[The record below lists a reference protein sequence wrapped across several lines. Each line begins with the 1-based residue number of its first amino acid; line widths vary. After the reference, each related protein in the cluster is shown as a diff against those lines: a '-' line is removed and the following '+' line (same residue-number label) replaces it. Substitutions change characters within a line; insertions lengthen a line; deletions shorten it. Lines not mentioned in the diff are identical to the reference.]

1 MNPVLND
8 LLLVLFFVLLG
19 GIFAGTEI
27 ALVSLR
33 ESQVKRLTE
42 SKGRRGIWLAQL
54 HQDPNRFLAAVQVGV
69 TLAGF
74 ISAGLG
80 ASRISPNITPL
91 FSNFLSEQAASVT
104 AFILVTIFI
113 AYLSL
118 VLGELVPKR
127 LALQAAEKWAIWLAG
142 PLEALARITRP
153 FIWLL
158 SQSTNLILRLL
169 RVDPNTAREAMS
181 GEELRDLVA
190 AHEELS
196 ENERAVID
204 DVFSAVDKEIK
215 EVMTPRTEVE
225 FVSADI
231 AISEAVRQIEKFPHT
246 LYPVVENSLDDVIGF
261 VSIKQLM
268 ASDVRN
274 LEMRVRKITKPIQK
288 LPGSVAVLNAL
299 AQMRKAKQNMA
310 IVVDEFGG
318 TDGIITL
325 EDLVEEL
332 IGDIRD
338 ETATDIEVIR
348 ELDFHGSIEIDG
360 LENLEDFAERTHIEI
375 PDGPYD
381 TVAGFVVAKLGRLP
395 FIGAEIVAEECLFEV
410 LEIDVRRI
418 SKLRVTRIEPM
429 ESSAAN

>member
-1 MNPVLND
+1 MDPVLSD

-33 ESQVKRLTE
+33 ESQVKKLVET
-42 SKGRRGIWLAQL
+42 KGRRGQWLAQV
-54 HQDPNRFLAAVQVGV
+54 HKDPNRFLAAVQVGV

-80 ASRISPNITPL
+80 ASRISPNFAPYL
-91 FSNFLSEQAASVT
+91 ANYMSEAVADVT
-104 AFILVTIFI
+104 AFILITIFI

-118 VLGELVPKR
+118 VFGELVPKR

-142 PLEALARITRP
+142 PLEALARMTRP

-158 SQSTNLILRLL
+158 SRSTNLVLRLI
-169 RVDPNTAREAMS
+169 RVDPNTAREAIS

-190 AHEELS
+190 AHQELS
-196 ENERAVID
+196 VNERAVID

-215 EVMTPRTEVE
+215 EIMTPRTEVE

-231 AISEAVRQIEKFPHT
+231 AISEAVKQIEKVPHT

-261 VSIKQLM
+261 FSVKQLM
-268 ASDVRN
+268 GSEIKNSEA
-274 LEMRVRKITKPIQK
+274 RVRTITRPIQK
-288 LPGSVAVLNAL
+288 IPGSVTVMNAL
-299 AQMRKAKQNMA
+299 AQLRKAKQNMA

-338 ETATDIEVIR
+338 ETATDMEPIR
-348 ELDFHGSIEIDG
+348 ELDFHGSVEIDG

-375 PDGPYD
+375 PEGPYD

-395 FIGAEIVAEECLFEV
+395 FVGAEVIAEECRFEV

-418 SKLRVTRIEPM
+418 AKLRVSRIEPAQPV
-429 ESSAAN
+429 EAK

>member
-1 MNPVLND
+1 MNPVLSD

-225 FVSADI
+225 FISADI
-231 AISEAVRQIEKFPHT
+231 SISEAVKQIEKFPHT

>member
-1 MNPVLND
+1 MNPILSD

-19 GIFAGTEI
+19 GVFAGAEI
-27 ALVSLR
+27 AFVSLR
-33 ESQVKRLTE
+33 ESQVKKLTE
-42 SKGRRGIWLAQL
+42 TKGRRGIWLAQL
-54 HQDPNRFLAAVQVGV
+54 HKEPNRFLASVQVGV

-80 ASRISPNITPL
+80 ASRISPNVSPL
-91 FSNFLSEQAASVT
+91 LENLMSEQAAAVT

-127 LALQAAEKWAIWLAG
+127 LALQAAERWAIWLAG

-158 SQSTNLILRLL
+158 SKSTNLILRFL

-196 ENERAVID
+196 ENERAVIG

-225 FVSADI
+225 FISADI
-231 AISEAVRQIEKFPHT
+231 LISDAVRKIEKFPHT

-338 ETATDIEVIR
+338 ETATDLEVVH

-375 PDGPYD
+375 PNGPYD

-395 FIGAEIVAEECLFEV
+395 FIGAEVVAEECLFEV

-429 ESSAAN
+429 ENLAAN

>member
-1 MNPVLND
+1 MDPVLSD
-8 LLLVLFFVLLG
+8 LLLVLFFLFIG

-33 ESQVKRLTE
+33 ESQVKKLVET
-42 SKGRRGIWLAQL
+42 KGRRGKWLAQV
-54 HQDPNRFLAAVQVGV
+54 HKDPNRFLAAVQVGV

-80 ASRISPNITPL
+80 ASRISPNFAPYL
-91 FSNFLSEQAASVT
+91 ARFLSEAVAEVT
-104 AFILVTIFI
+104 AFILITIFI

-118 VLGELVPKR
+118 VFGELVPKR

-142 PLEALARITRP
+142 PLEAIARITRP

-158 SQSTNLILRLL
+158 SKSTNLALRIL
-169 RVDPNTAREAMS
+169 RVDPNTAREAIS
-181 GEELRDLVA
+181 GDELRDLVA
-190 AHEELS
+190 AHEDLS

-215 EVMTPRTEVE
+215 EIMTPRTEVE

-231 AISEAVRQIEKFPHT
+231 AIADAIKQIEKVPHT
-246 LYPVVENSLDDVIGF
+246 LYPVVENSIDDVIGF
-261 VSIKQLM
+261 FSVKQLM
-268 ASDVRN
+268 ISEMKNSQAQVRT
-274 LEMRVRKITKPIQK
+274 ITNPIQK
-288 LPGSVAVLNAL
+288 IPGSVTIMNAL
-299 AQMRKAKQNMA
+299 AQLRKAKQNMA

-338 ETATDIEVIR
+338 ETATDMQPVR
-348 ELDFHGSIEIDG
+348 ELDFHGSVEIDG
-360 LENLEDFAERTHIEI
+360 LENLEDFAERTHIVI
-375 PDGPYD
+375 PEGPYD

-395 FIGAEIVAEECLFEV
+395 FVGAEVIAEECRFEV
-410 LEIDVRRI
+410 LAIDVRRI
-418 SKLRVTRIEPM
+418 AKLRVSRIEPTNNL
-429 ESSAAN
+429 EVK

>member
-1 MNPVLND
+1 
-8 LLLVLFFVLLG
+8 
-19 GIFAGTEI
+19 
-27 ALVSLR
+27 
-33 ESQVKRLTE
+33 
-42 SKGRRGIWLAQL
+42 
-54 HQDPNRFLAAVQVGV
+54 
-69 TLAGF
+69 
-74 ISAGLG
+74 
-80 ASRISPNITPL
+80 
-91 FSNFLSEQAASVT
+91 
-104 AFILVTIFI
+104 
-113 AYLSL
+113 
-118 VLGELVPKR
+118 
-127 LALQAAEKWAIWLAG
+127 
-142 PLEALARITRP
+142 
-153 FIWLL
+153 
-158 SQSTNLILRLL
+158 
-169 RVDPNTAREAMS
+169 MS

>member
-1 MNPVLND
+1 MNPALSD
-8 LLLVLFFVLLG
+8 LLLVLLFIVLG
-19 GIFAGTEI
+19 GVFAGTEI

-33 ESQVKRLTE
+33 DSQIKKLVET
-42 SKGRRGIWLAQL
+42 KGRRGKWLGQL
-54 HQDPNRFLAAVQVGV
+54 VREPNRFLAAVQVGV

-80 ASRISPNITPL
+80 ASQISPYLVPV
-91 FSNFLSEQAASVT
+91 FENFLNNNAAEVT
-104 AFILVTIFI
+104 SFILVTLFI

-127 LALQAAEKWAIWLAG
+127 LALQSAEKWATWLAG
-142 PLEALARITRP
+142 PLEAVAKISRP

-158 SQSTNLILRLL
+158 SISTNFILRLL
-169 RVDPNTAREAMS
+169 RVNPETSKEAIS

-196 ENERAVID
+196 DNERAVID
-204 DVFSAVDKEIK
+204 DVFSAVDKEVK

-225 FVSADI
+225 FISADVP
-231 AISEAVRQIEKFPHT
+231 ISQAAKQARSHPHT
-246 LYPVVENSLDDVIGF
+246 LFPVVENSLDDVIGF
-261 VSIKQLM
+261 VSIKQLLLTEVK
-268 ASDVRN
+268 S
-274 LEMRVRKITKPIQK
+274 LEIRVRSVTRPISKI
-288 LPGSVAVLNAL
+288 PGTVTILNAL
-299 AQMRKAKQNMA
+299 AQLRKAKQNMA

-318 TDGIITL
+318 TDGIVTL

-338 ETATDIEVIR
+338 ETDTQIEIIR

-375 PDGPYD
+375 PEGPYD
-381 TVAGFVVAKLGRLP
+381 TVAGFVVARLGRLP
-395 FIGAEIVAEECLFEV
+395 FVGAEVIAEQCKFEV

-418 SKLRVTRIEPM
+418 SRLRITRIEPSDG
-429 ESSAAN
+429 EQ

>member
-1 MNPVLND
+1 MDPVLSD
-8 LLLVLFFVLLG
+8 LLLVLFFLLIG

-33 ESQVKRLTE
+33 ESQVKKLVET
-42 SKGRRGIWLAQL
+42 KGRRGKWLAQV
-54 HQDPNRFLAAVQVGV
+54 HKDPNRFLAAVQVGV

-80 ASRISPNITPL
+80 ASRISPNFAPYL
-91 FSNFLSEQAASVT
+91 ARFLSEAAAEVT
-104 AFILVTIFI
+104 AFILITIFI

-118 VLGELVPKR
+118 VFGELVPKR

-142 PLEALARITRP
+142 PLEAIARITRP

-158 SQSTNLILRLL
+158 SKSTNLVLRIL
-169 RVDPNTAREAMS
+169 RVDPNTAREAIS
-181 GEELRDLVA
+181 GDELRDLVA
-190 AHEELS
+190 AHEDLS

-215 EVMTPRTEVE
+215 EIMTPRTEVE

-231 AISEAVRQIEKFPHT
+231 AIADAIKQIEKVPHT
-246 LYPVVENSLDDVIGF
+246 LYPVVENSIDDVIGF
-261 VSIKQLM
+261 FSVKQLM
-268 ASDVRN
+268 ISEMKNSQAQVRT
-274 LEMRVRKITKPIQK
+274 ITNPIQK
-288 LPGSVAVLNAL
+288 IPGSVTIMNAL
-299 AQMRKAKQNMA
+299 AQLRKAKQNMA

-338 ETATDIEVIR
+338 ETATDMQPVH
-348 ELDFHGSIEIDG
+348 ELDFHGSVEIDG
-360 LENLEDFAERTHIEI
+360 LENLEDFAERTHIVI
-375 PDGPYD
+375 PEGPYD

-395 FIGAEIVAEECLFEV
+395 FVGAEVIAEECRFEV
-410 LEIDVRRI
+410 LAIDVRRI
-418 SKLRVTRIEPM
+418 AKLRVSRIEPTNNL
-429 ESSAAN
+429 EVK

>member
-1 MNPVLND
+1 MNPLVSD

-19 GIFAGTEI
+19 GVFAGTEI

-33 ESQVKRLTE
+33 ESQVKKLLET
-42 SKGRRGIWLAQL
+42 KGRRGKWLSEL
-54 HQDPNRFLAAVQVGV
+54 VKDPNRFLAAVQVGV

-80 ASRISPNITPL
+80 ASQISPYLTPVLTNL
-91 FSNFLSEQAASVT
+91 FSDNAAAVT
-104 AFILVTIFI
+104 SFVLVTIVI
-113 AYLSL
+113 AFFSL

-127 LALQAAEKWAIWLAG
+127 LALHAAERWAIWLAG

-158 SQSTNLILRLL
+158 SVSTNFILRLL
-169 RVDPNTAREAMS
+169 RVDPSSTKESIS

-190 AHEELS
+190 AHEELT

-204 DVFSAVDKEIK
+204 DLFSAVDKEIK
-215 EVMTPRTEVE
+215 EVMTPRTEVD
-225 FVSADI
+225 FISADI
-231 AISEAVRQIEKFPHT
+231 PVSEAVKQAEKLPHT
-246 LYPVVENSLDDVIGF
+246 LFPVVENSLDDVIGV
-261 VSIKQLM
+261 VSIKQIML
-268 ASDVRN
+268 SDIRN
-274 LEMRVRKITKPIQK
+274 LEIRVRKITKPIQK
-288 LPGSVAVLNAL
+288 LPGTVTILNAL
-299 AQMRKAKQNMA
+299 AQLRKVNQNMA

-318 TDGIITL
+318 TDGIVTL

-338 ETATDIEVIR
+338 ETETEIEPIR
-348 ELDFHGSIEIDG
+348 ELDFHGSVEIDG

-375 PDGPYD
+375 PEGPYD
-381 TVAGFVVAKLGRLP
+381 TVAGFMVSRLGRLP
-395 FIGAEIVAEECLFEV
+395 FVGAEIVAEQCKFEV

-418 SKLRVTRIEPM
+418 SRIKVTRIESV
-429 ESSAAN
+429 EGRNDQ

>member
-1 MNPVLND
+1 MNPVLSD

>member
-1 MNPVLND
+1 MDPVLSD
-8 LLLVLFFVLLG
+8 LLLVLFFLLIG

-33 ESQVKRLTE
+33 ESQVKKLVET
-42 SKGRRGIWLAQL
+42 KGRRGKWLAQV
-54 HQDPNRFLAAVQVGV
+54 HKDPNRFLAAVQVGV

-80 ASRISPNITPL
+80 ASRISPNFAPYL
-91 FSNFLSEQAASVT
+91 ARFLSEAAAEVT
-104 AFILVTIFI
+104 AFILITISI

-118 VLGELVPKR
+118 VFGELVPKR

-142 PLEALARITRP
+142 PLEAIARITRP

-158 SQSTNLILRLL
+158 SKSTNLALRIL
-169 RVDPNTAREAMS
+169 RVDPNTAREAIS
-181 GEELRDLVA
+181 GDELRDLVA
-190 AHEELS
+190 AHEDLS

-215 EVMTPRTEVE
+215 EIMTPRTEVE

-231 AISEAVRQIEKFPHT
+231 AIADAIKQIEKVPHT
-246 LYPVVENSLDDVIGF
+246 LYPVVENSIDDVIGF
-261 VSIKQLM
+261 FSVKQLM
-268 ASDVRN
+268 ISEMKNSQAQVRT
-274 LEMRVRKITKPIQK
+274 ITNPIQK
-288 LPGSVAVLNAL
+288 IPGSVTIMNAL
-299 AQMRKAKQNMA
+299 AQLRKAKQNMA

-338 ETATDIEVIR
+338 ETATDMQPVR
-348 ELDFHGSIEIDG
+348 ELDFHGSVEIDG
-360 LENLEDFAERTHIEI
+360 LENLEDFAERTHIVI
-375 PDGPYD
+375 PEGPYD

-395 FIGAEIVAEECLFEV
+395 FVGAEVIAEECRFEV
-410 LEIDVRRI
+410 LAIDVRRI
-418 SKLRVTRIEPM
+418 AKLRVSRIEPTNNL
-429 ESSAAN
+429 EVK

>member
-1 MNPVLND
+1 MNPVLSD

-19 GIFAGTEI
+19 GVFAGTEI

-80 ASRISPNITPL
+80 ASRISPNLTPL
-91 FSNFLSEQAASVT
+91 FSNLMSEQAASVT

-338 ETATDIEVIR
+338 ETATDLEVIR

>member
-1 MNPVLND
+1 MDPVLSD
-8 LLLVLFFVLLG
+8 LLLVLFFLLIG

-33 ESQVKRLTE
+33 ESQVKKLVET
-42 SKGRRGIWLAQL
+42 KGRRGKWLAQV
-54 HQDPNRFLAAVQVGV
+54 HKDPNRFLAAVQVGV

-80 ASRISPNITPL
+80 ASRISPNFAPYL
-91 FSNFLSEQAASVT
+91 ARFLSEAVAEVT
-104 AFILVTIFI
+104 AFILITIFI

-118 VLGELVPKR
+118 VFGELVPKR

-142 PLEALARITRP
+142 PLEAIARITRP

-158 SQSTNLILRLL
+158 SKSTNLALRIL
-169 RVDPNTAREAMS
+169 RVDPNTAREAIS
-181 GEELRDLVA
+181 GDELRDLVA
-190 AHEELS
+190 THEDLS

-215 EVMTPRTEVE
+215 EIMTPRTEVE

-231 AISEAVRQIEKFPHT
+231 AIADAIKQIEKVPHT
-246 LYPVVENSLDDVIGF
+246 LYPVVENSIDDVIGF
-261 VSIKQLM
+261 FSVKQLM
-268 ASDVRN
+268 ISEMKNSQAQVRT
-274 LEMRVRKITKPIQK
+274 ITNPIQK
-288 LPGSVAVLNAL
+288 IPGSVTIMNAL
-299 AQMRKAKQNMA
+299 AQLRKAKQNMA

-338 ETATDIEVIR
+338 ETATDMQPVR
-348 ELDFHGSIEIDG
+348 ELDFHGSVEIDG
-360 LENLEDFAERTHIEI
+360 LENLEDFAERTHIVI
-375 PDGPYD
+375 PEGPYD

-395 FIGAEIVAEECLFEV
+395 FVGAEVIAEECRFEV
-410 LEIDVRRI
+410 LAIDVRRI
-418 SKLRVTRIEPM
+418 AKLRVSRIEPTNNL
-429 ESSAAN
+429 EVK

>member
-1 MNPVLND
+1 MNPVLSD

-19 GIFAGTEI
+19 GVFAGTEI

-33 ESQVKRLTE
+33 ESQVKRLTD

-80 ASRISPNITPL
+80 ASRISPNLTPL
-91 FSNFLSEQAASVT
+91 FSNLMSEQAASVT

-231 AISEAVRQIEKFPHT
+231 AISEAVKQIEKFPHT

-338 ETATDIEVIR
+338 ETATDLEVIR

>member
-1 MNPVLND
+1 MDPVLSD
-8 LLLVLFFVLLG
+8 LLLVLFFLLIG

-33 ESQVKRLTE
+33 ESQVKKLVET
-42 SKGRRGIWLAQL
+42 KGRRGKWLAQV
-54 HQDPNRFLAAVQVGV
+54 HKDPNRFLAAVQVGV

-80 ASRISPNITPL
+80 ASRISPNFAPYL
-91 FSNFLSEQAASVT
+91 ARFLSEAAAEVT
-104 AFILVTIFI
+104 AFILITIFI

-118 VLGELVPKR
+118 VFGELVPKR

-142 PLEALARITRP
+142 PLEAIARITRP

-158 SQSTNLILRLL
+158 SKSTNLALRIL
-169 RVDPNTAREAMS
+169 RVDPNTAREAIS
-181 GEELRDLVA
+181 GDELRDLVA
-190 AHEELS
+190 AHEDLS

-215 EVMTPRTEVE
+215 EIMTPRTEVE

-231 AISEAVRQIEKFPHT
+231 AIADAIKQIEKVPHT
-246 LYPVVENSLDDVIGF
+246 LYPVVENSIDDVIGF
-261 VSIKQLM
+261 FSVKQLM
-268 ASDVRN
+268 ISEMKNSQAQVRT
-274 LEMRVRKITKPIQK
+274 ITNPIQK
-288 LPGSVAVLNAL
+288 IPGSVTIMNAL
-299 AQMRKAKQNMA
+299 AQLRKAKQNMA

-338 ETATDIEVIR
+338 ETATDMQPVR
-348 ELDFHGSIEIDG
+348 ELDFHGSVEIDG
-360 LENLEDFAERTHIEI
+360 LENLEDFAERTHIVI
-375 PDGPYD
+375 PEGPYD

-395 FIGAEIVAEECLFEV
+395 FVGAEVIAEECRFEV
-410 LEIDVRRI
+410 LAIDVRRI
-418 SKLRVTRIEPM
+418 AKLRVSRIEPTNNL
-429 ESSAAN
+429 EVK

>member
-1 MNPVLND
+1 MNPVLSD
-8 LLLVLFFVLLG
+8 LALVLFFVLLG
-19 GIFAGTEI
+19 GVFAGTEI
-27 ALVSLR
+27 AFVSLR
-33 ESQVKRLTE
+33 ESQVKRLIE
-42 SKGRRGIWLAQL
+42 IKGRRGIWLAQL
-54 HQDPNRFLAAVQVGV
+54 HKDPNRFLASVQVGV

-80 ASRISPNITPL
+80 ASRISPNLSPL
-91 FSNFLSEQAASVT
+91 LSNVMSEQAAEVT
-104 AFILVTIFI
+104 AFISVTIFI

-127 LALQAAEKWAIWLAG
+127 LALQAAERWAIWLAG

-158 SQSTNLILRLL
+158 SKSTNLILRLL

-225 FVSADI
+225 FISADI
-231 AISEAVRQIEKFPHT
+231 EISEAVRKIEKFPHT

-268 ASDVRN
+268 AADVRN
-274 LEMRVRKITKPIQK
+274 DEMRIRKITKPIQK

-338 ETATDIEVIR
+338 ETATDLEVVH

-375 PDGPYD
+375 PEGPYD
-381 TVAGFVVAKLGRLP
+381 TVAGFVVSKLGRLP
-395 FIGAEIVAEECLFEV
+395 FIGAEVVAEECIFEV

-429 ESSAAN
+429 ETLAAN

>member
-1 MNPVLND
+1 MNPVLSD

-19 GIFAGTEI
+19 GVFAGTEI

-33 ESQVKRLTE
+33 ESQVKKLE
-42 SKGRRGIWLAQL
+42 STKGRRGVWLANL
-54 HQDPNRFLAAVQVGV
+54 HRDPNRFLAAVQVGV
-69 TLAGF
+69 TFTGF

-80 ASRISPNITPL
+80 ASQISPNIEPL
-91 FSNFLSEQAASVT
+91 LANLIGPRAAGVT
-104 AFILVTIFI
+104 SFVLVTLFI

-127 LALQAAEKWAIWLAG
+127 LALQAAERWAVWLAG
-142 PLEALARITRP
+142 PLEFIARLTRP

-158 SQSTNLILRLL
+158 SKSTNFILRVF
-169 RVDPNTAREAMS
+169 RVDPNSAREAIS
-181 GEELRDLVA
+181 GEELRDLVS

-204 DVFSAVDKEIK
+204 DVFSAVNKEVK

-225 FVSADI
+225 FISADI
-231 AISEAVRQIEKFPHT
+231 PISEAVKQAEKLPHT

-268 ASDVRN
+268 LSDVRN
-274 LEMRVRKITKPIQK
+274 LEVRVRKITKPIQK
-288 LPGSVAVLNAL
+288 IPGTVKVLNAL
-299 AQMRKAKQNMA
+299 AQIRKAKQNMA

-318 TDGIITL
+318 TNGIITL

-338 ETATDIEVIR
+338 ETDVNIQTVR
-348 ELDFHGSIEIDG
+348 ELDFHGSVEIDG
-360 LENLEDFAERTHIEI
+360 LENLEDFAERTHIKI
-375 PDGPYD
+375 PEGPYD
-381 TVAGFVVAKLGRLP
+381 TVAGFVVARLGLLP
-395 FIGAEIVAEECLFEV
+395 FVGAEVTAEECRFEV
-410 LEIDVRRI
+410 LEVDVRRI
-418 SKLRVTRIEPM
+418 SRIRVTRIEPV
-429 ESSAAN
+429 EGNYEQ

>member
-1 MNPVLND
+1 MNPLVSD

-19 GIFAGTEI
+19 GVFAGTEI

-33 ESQVKRLTE
+33 ESQVKKLLET
-42 SKGRRGIWLAQL
+42 KGRRGKWLNEL
-54 HQDPNRFLAAVQVGV
+54 VKDPNRFLAAVQVGV

-80 ASRISPNITPL
+80 ASQISPYLTPVL
-91 FSNFLSEQAASVT
+91 TNLLSDNAAAVSSFV
-104 AFILVTIFI
+104 LVTIVI
-113 AYLSL
+113 AFFSL

-127 LALQAAEKWAIWLAG
+127 LALQAAERWAIWLAG

-158 SQSTNLILRLL
+158 SVSTNFILRLL
-169 RVDPNTAREAMS
+169 RVDPSSTKESIS

-190 AHEELS
+190 AHEELT

-204 DVFSAVDKEIK
+204 DLFSAVDKEIK
-215 EVMTPRTEVE
+215 EVMTPRTEVD
-225 FVSADI
+225 FISADI
-231 AISEAVRQIEKFPHT
+231 PVSEAVKQAEKLPHT
-246 LYPVVENSLDDVIGF
+246 LFPVVENSLDDVIGV
-261 VSIKQLM
+261 VSIKQIML
-268 ASDVRN
+268 SDIRN
-274 LEMRVRKITKPIQK
+274 LEIRVRKITKPIQK
-288 LPGSVAVLNAL
+288 LPGTVTILNAL
-299 AQMRKAKQNMA
+299 AQLRKVNQNMA

-318 TDGIITL
+318 TDGIVTL

-338 ETATDIEVIR
+338 ETETEIEPIR
-348 ELDFHGSIEIDG
+348 ELDFHGSVEIDG

-375 PDGPYD
+375 PEGPYD
-381 TVAGFVVAKLGRLP
+381 TVAGFMVSRLGRLP
-395 FIGAEIVAEECLFEV
+395 FVGAEIVAEQCKFEV

-418 SKLRVTRIEPM
+418 SRIKVTRIESV
-429 ESSAAN
+429 EGRHDQ

>member
-1 MNPVLND
+1 MDPVLSD
-8 LLLVLFFVLLG
+8 LLLVLFFLLIG

-33 ESQVKRLTE
+33 ESQVKKLVET
-42 SKGRRGIWLAQL
+42 KGRRGKWLAQV
-54 HQDPNRFLAAVQVGV
+54 HKDPNRFLAAVQVGV

-80 ASRISPNITPL
+80 ASRISPNFAPYL
-91 FSNFLSEQAASVT
+91 ARFLSEAVAEVT
-104 AFILVTIFI
+104 AFILITIFI

-118 VLGELVPKR
+118 VFGELVPKR

-142 PLEALARITRP
+142 PLEAIARITRP

-158 SQSTNLILRLL
+158 SKSTNLALRIL
-169 RVDPNTAREAMS
+169 RVDPNTAREAIS
-181 GEELRDLVA
+181 GDELRDLVA
-190 AHEELS
+190 AHEDLS

-215 EVMTPRTEVE
+215 EIMTPRTEVE

-231 AISEAVRQIEKFPHT
+231 AIADAIKQIEKVPHT
-246 LYPVVENSLDDVIGF
+246 LYPVVENSIDDVIGF
-261 VSIKQLM
+261 FSVKQLM
-268 ASDVRN
+268 ISEMKNSQAQVRT
-274 LEMRVRKITKPIQK
+274 ITNPIQK
-288 LPGSVAVLNAL
+288 IPGSVTIMNAL
-299 AQMRKAKQNMA
+299 AQLRKAKQNMA

-338 ETATDIEVIR
+338 ETATDMQPVR
-348 ELDFHGSIEIDG
+348 ELDFHGSVEIDG
-360 LENLEDFAERTHIEI
+360 LENLEDFAERTHIVI
-375 PDGPYD
+375 PEGPYD

-395 FIGAEIVAEECLFEV
+395 FVGAEVIAEECRFEV
-410 LEIDVRRI
+410 LAIDVRRI
-418 SKLRVTRIEPM
+418 AKLRVSRIEPTNNL
-429 ESSAAN
+429 EVK